1 MEGIRVSS
9 IDLARATAAYAKA
22 GGERPSGAA
31 DVDSFWLLVMSRRR
45 ILMKDL
51 IKKNRRH
58 SGLLLKLLAGVA
70 TLPSNCR
77 FEDVN
82 LPDIFFMGIEYFSD
96 ISENYNDL
104 SASRRSS
111 DSVFATKES
120 VEVVFLYQLLP
131 ISSDLKLEE
140 KATPDAQ
147 ADASSLDA
155 EERDD
160 QIQMPKKKQAPH
172 LLLYLYLC
180 TLTSLDAGACLVS
193 LLKTDS
199 YLRICSS

>member
-31 DVDSFWLLVMSRRR
+31 DVDRRR

-70 TLPSNCR
+70 TFPSNCRPRQNIGKHYHYDPPSIIMVEGKCIR

-96 ISENYNDL
+96 ISENFNDL
-104 SASRRSS
+104 SASSCRRSS

-120 VEVVFLYQLLP
+120 GHP
-131 ISSDLKLEE
+131 
-140 KATPDAQ
+140 
-147 ADASSLDA
+147 
-155 EERDD
+155 
-160 QIQMPKKKQAPH
+160 
-172 LLLYLYLC
+172 
-180 TLTSLDAGACLVS
+180 
-193 LLKTDS
+193 
-199 YLRICSS
+199 

>member
-1 MEGIRVSS
+1 MSTGSSRAPPPRLLCSPPPLQSRLRICVLGIFLSQFFTPLIFRLSDNL
-9 IDLARATAAYAKA
+9 IQFL
-22 GGERPSGAA
+22 
-31 DVDSFWLLVMSRRR
+31 SFWLLVMSRRR

-70 TLPSNCR
+70 TFPSNCRPRQNIGKHYHYDPPSIIMVEGKCIR

-96 ISENYNDL
+96 ISENFNDL

-120 VEVVFLYQLLP
+120 GHP
-131 ISSDLKLEE
+131 
-140 KATPDAQ
+140 
-147 ADASSLDA
+147 
-155 EERDD
+155 
-160 QIQMPKKKQAPH
+160 
-172 LLLYLYLC
+172 
-180 TLTSLDAGACLVS
+180 
-193 LLKTDS
+193 
-199 YLRICSS
+199 

>member
-70 TLPSNCR
+70 TFPSNCRPRQNIGKHYHYDPPSIIMVEGKCIR

-96 ISENYNDL
+96 ISENFNDL
-104 SASRRSS
+104 SASSCRRSS

-120 VEVVFLYQLLP
+120 GHP
-131 ISSDLKLEE
+131 
-140 KATPDAQ
+140 
-147 ADASSLDA
+147 
-155 EERDD
+155 
-160 QIQMPKKKQAPH
+160 
-172 LLLYLYLC
+172 
-180 TLTSLDAGACLVS
+180 
-193 LLKTDS
+193 
-199 YLRICSS
+199 

>member
-70 TLPSNCR
+70 TFPSNCRPRQNIGKHYHYDPPSIIMVEGKCIR

-96 ISENYNDL
+96 ISENFNDL

-120 VEVVFLYQLLP
+120 GHP
-131 ISSDLKLEE
+131 
-140 KATPDAQ
+140 
-147 ADASSLDA
+147 
-155 EERDD
+155 
-160 QIQMPKKKQAPH
+160 
-172 LLLYLYLC
+172 
-180 TLTSLDAGACLVS
+180 
-193 LLKTDS
+193 
-199 YLRICSS
+199 